1 MGMHHEL
8 RTLVETKGRNH
19 KTDLHG
25 DMSMCMNMYANAT
38 VVYQR

>member
-1 MGMHHEL
+1 MGHAFTEL

-25 DMSMCMNMYANAT
+25 DMSMCMNMYGT
-38 VVYQR
+38 TQR